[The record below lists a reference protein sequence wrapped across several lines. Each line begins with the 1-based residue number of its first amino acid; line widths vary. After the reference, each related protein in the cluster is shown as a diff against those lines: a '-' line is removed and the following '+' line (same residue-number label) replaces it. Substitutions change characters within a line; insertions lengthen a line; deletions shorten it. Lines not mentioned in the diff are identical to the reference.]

1 MIPDE
6 LTTIDLR
13 QAADMTMR
21 IVRSARDT
29 NGELLEVDV
38 FFGKHAPA
46 SPMHIH
52 PEQEE
57 VFTVHSGTLDV
68 FHHGRWH
75 ALAAGQSAA
84 VPPGMVDAFRN
95 RSGADVRFSFT
106 LRPALDFDDLLQVLA
121 RAVQLGEF
129 RYGKSLRGMIHMAM
143 AQRRYSRST
152 VYTNPLLRFLIRC
165 SSGLGRL
172 LGYRLA

>member
-1 MIPDE
+1 
-6 LTTIDLR
+6 LKTIDLR
-13 QAADMTMR
+13 PAADMTMR

-38 FFGKHAPA
+38 FYGRHAPA

-57 VFTVHSGTLDV
+57 MFIVHSGTLDV

-75 ALAAGQSAA
+75 ALAAGQSAV

-95 RSGADVRFSFT
+95 RGGADVLFSFT
-106 LRPALDFDDLLQVLA
+106 LRPALDFDDLLQELA
-121 RAVQLGEF
+121 RVVQSGEF
-129 RYGKSLRGMIHMAM
+129 RSGKSLRGMIHLAT
-143 AQRRYSRST
+143 AQLRYPRST
-152 VYTNPLLRFLIRC
+152 FYTNPLLRFLIRC
-165 SSGLGRL
+165 ASSLGRL

>member
-1 MIPDE
+1 MI
-6 LTTIDLR
+6 
-13 QAADMTMR
+13 MR
-21 IVRSARDT
+21 IVQSGRDT
-29 NGELLEVDV
+29 NGELIEVDV
-38 FFGKHAPA
+38 FFGALAPA

-57 VFTVHSGTLDV
+57 VFTVHSGTLDI

-75 ALAAGQSAA
+75 ALAAGQSVA

-121 RAVQLGEF
+121 RLVQSGEF
-129 RYGKSLRGMIHMAM
+129 RSGKSFRGMVQMAM
-143 AQRRYSRST
+143 AQLRYPRST
-152 VYTNPLLRFLIRC
+152 VYTNPLLRLLIRFAA
-165 SSGLGRL
+165 GLGRL
-172 LGYRLA
+172 FGYRLA